1 MDRAWVEEW
10 PNTTETDKR
19 RIRAIVKETDWND
32 VFSSLSRPAG
42 QVLQI
47 ISYIGGY
54 DVPREFFLGPSQNH
68 ESPFY
73 DSSM

>member
-1 MDRAWVEEW
+1 MDRAWIEEW
-10 PNTTETDKR
+10 PNATAPDKQ
-19 RIRAIVKETDWND
+19 RIRTVVKETDWD
-32 VFSSLSRPAG
+32 HTFSSLLHPAE

-54 DVPREFFLGPSQNH
+54 DVPREFFLGSSQNH
-68 ESPFY
+68 EPPFY

>member
-1 MDRAWVEEW
+1 MDRAWLEEW
-10 PNTTETDKR
+10 PNVTETDKQ

-32 VFSSLSRPAG
+32 VFSSLSHPAE
-42 QVLQI
+42 QVLEM

-54 DVPREFFLGPSQNH
+54 DMPREFFLGTSQNH
-68 ESPFY
+68 GPPLY